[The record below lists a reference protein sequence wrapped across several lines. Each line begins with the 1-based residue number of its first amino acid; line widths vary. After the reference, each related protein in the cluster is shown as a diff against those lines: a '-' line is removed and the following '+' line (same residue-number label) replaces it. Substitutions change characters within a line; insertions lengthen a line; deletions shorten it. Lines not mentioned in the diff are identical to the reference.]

1 MSSFLRARQQRVKLS
16 EILSDWMTL
25 NGDMPQGS
33 YLGHMIFILLINDL
47 RSWLHMHKFIDDT
60 TLSEIILKGSETDMQ
75 RALDA
80 VLEWSHLN
88 YMNINCKKTKEIV
101 LGSFSKAR
109 LCLLN
114 ACQCTNFWA
123 SLLTRLSNGTTMLLP
138 SNPKQQNDFGFL
150 RNLSVPVFQ
159 LTTLYITS

>member
-1 MSSFLRARQQRVKLS
+1 
-16 EILSDWMTL
+16 
-25 NGDMPQGS
+25 
-33 YLGHMIFILLINDL
+33 MIFILLINDL

-109 LCLLN
+109 LCL
-114 ACQCTNFWA
+114 
-123 SLLTRLSNGTTMLLP
+123 SL
-138 SNPKQQNDFGFL
+138 
-150 RNLSVPVFQ
+150 
-159 LTTLYITS
+159 IHI